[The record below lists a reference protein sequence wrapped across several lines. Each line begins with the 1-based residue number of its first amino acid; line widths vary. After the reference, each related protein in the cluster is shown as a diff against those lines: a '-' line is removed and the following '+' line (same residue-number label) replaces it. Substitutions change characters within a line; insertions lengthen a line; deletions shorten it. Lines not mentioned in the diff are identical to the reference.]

1 MKGVEA
7 TPEEQERLATG
18 NNNGSLDTKLPPE
31 AQRALPRS
39 AFYSTRVFM
48 LVFLSGWVLQG
59 MFLTY
64 FVSVTTTLEKLYKV
78 ESKTTGTLLAATE
91 IGQIC
96 TALFLTYLAGRGH
109 RPRWIACMMLVLAVG
124 VIGCVLPH
132 LLYGTE
138 LLNVHMVGHT
148 SGAAPVCNL
157 YNNMTFCDRAQQIN
171 TETRSSITAVVIP
184 WLFVCLLVVGVGQ
197 TGIATLGIP
206 YVDDNVGSRQ
216 SPLYMAITIGIRV
229 IGPALGFLLG
239 AFCTRIYVNPLGDP
253 GFDFNDP
260 KWVGA
265 WWLGMVFI
273 AGFVVLLSTLMFFF
287 PRQIKQEPLPP
298 PPMKSKDRREPFF
311 KDFFATIKRQLTND
325 ILMWRTASSVL
336 HLMPISGVYSFLPK
350 YLEKQFRLPTHDA
363 NIVSG
368 LGGILVMGLG
378 IITSGVVILKL
389 VPSARRVAAW
399 TAATAAIYSAG
410 MVVLMFVSCPEKSYR
425 FFTPGLVGDSVLKCS
440 SDCHC
445 DNTTFNPVCGQDA
458 FTYLSPCQAGCMES
472 KQLDNSTWLY
482 YNCSCIDSNSRGV
495 RAMSFLDS
503 YHLYNTSDD
512 ILSGP
517 EGFAVTGECGGPCNQ
532 IYIFIAIF
540 AAIMFVH
547 ASGEVGAVLL
557 IIRCTDK
564 HDKAMAMGVI
574 QFAIGVF
581 GNVPCPIVFGAA
593 VDAACRARDAACDA
607 LGATLGATPGACAH
621 YDADA
626 FRYFYLGLSAGIM
639 FLAFI
644 MDMLVWSKAG
654 RIDMNPGERG
664 ERERGRG
671 EAGGAGGVEGA
682 APTPALLAPLRTRT
696 TRPTRHSDAGLYS
709 HTSRTSNGD
718 HSSCHPTLGALVY
731 GLQQCCE

>member
-1 MKGVEA
+1 MVTILTASFVASASAASGEAVSPGPAAEDAAMKGVEA

-18 NNNGSLDTKLPPE
+18 NNNGSLVAKLPPRSQQ
-31 AQRALPRS
+31 AHPRS

-109 RPRWIACMMLVLAVG
+109 RPRWIACMMMVLAVG
-124 VIGCVLPH
+124 VIGCVMPH

-138 LLNVHMVGHT
+138 LLNVHIDGQIA
-148 SGAAPVCNL
+148 GAAPLCNV
-157 YNNMTFCDRAQQIN
+157 YNNFTLCNSDQIKV

-184 WLFVCLLVVGVGQ
+184 WLFICLLVVGVGQ

-229 IGPALGFLLG
+229 IGPALGFMLG
-239 AFCTRIYVNPLGDP
+239 AFCTRVYVNPLVDP
-253 GFDFNDP
+253 GFDSSDP

-273 AGFVVLLSTLMFFF
+273 AGFIVMLSCLMFFF
-287 PRQIKQEPLPP
+287 PRQIKPEPIQLQ
-298 PPMKSKDRREPFF
+298 MKKTKEKREPFV
-311 KDFFATIKRQLTND
+311 KDFFAAIKRQITND

-363 NIVSG
+363 NLVSA

-389 VPSARRVAAW
+389 VPSARQVAAW

-410 MVVLMFVSCPEKSYR
+410 MVALMFVSCPEKSYR
-425 FFTPGLVGDSVLKCS
+425 YLSAASDSALPCS
-440 SDCHC
+440 MACHC
-445 DNTTFNPVCGQDA
+445 ENASFSPVCGQDSY
-458 FTYLSPCQAGCMES
+458 TYLSPCQAGCMGS
-472 KQLDNSTWLY
+472 MQLDNNTFLY
-482 YNCSCIDSNSRGV
+482 YNCSCINGSATTDLGK
-495 RAMSFLDS
+495 
-503 YHLYNTSDD
+503 LYDLHNRTFQE
-512 ILSGP
+512 LAAP
-517 EGFAVTGECGGPCNQ
+517 EGYAVSGECGVPCSQ
-532 IYIFIAIF
+532 IYVFIAIF

-593 VDAACRARDAACDA
+593 VDAACRLRDYACGE
-607 LGATLGATPGACAH
+607 LGACVF
-621 YDADA
+621 YDTHS
-626 FRYFYLGLSAGIM
+626 FRYFYLGLSAAIM

-644 MDMLVWSKAG
+644 MDLLVWSKAG
-654 RIDMNPGERG
+654 RIDMNPS
-664 ERERGRG
+664 
-671 EAGGAGGVEGA
+671 EAGGPPLPALAASPPAPPSPDHVLLA
-682 APTPALLAPLRTRT
+682 APTDTQL
-696 TRPTRHSDAGLYS
+696 
-709 HTSRTSNGD
+709 
-718 HSSCHPTLGALVY
+718 
-731 GLQQCCE
+731 

>member
-1 MKGVEA
+1 MTAPVVAAVSAGGEAGPDGPAPEESMKGVEA
-7 TPEEQERLATG
+7 TPEEQERLAAG
-18 NNNGSLDTKLPPE
+18 NNNGSLDCKLPPE
-31 AQRALPRS
+31 QPRN
-39 AFYSTRVFM
+39 AFHSTRVFM
-48 LVFLSGWVLQG
+48 LVFLGGWVLQG

-64 FVSVTTTLEKLYKV
+64 FVSVTTTVEKLYKV
-78 ESKTTGTLLAATE
+78 ESKTTGILLSATE

-109 RPRWIACMMLVLAVG
+109 RPRWIGCMMLVLAVG
-124 VIGCVLPH
+124 VIGCVVPH
-132 LLYGTE
+132 MLYGTR
-138 LLNVHMVGHT
+138 LMDVHLDSHRAE
-148 SGAAPVCNL
+148 AAPVCSADNAS
-157 YNNMTFCDRAQQIN
+157 NACDDAHMKS
-171 TETRSSITAVVIP
+171 TAARSSITAVVIP

-239 AFCTRIYVNPLGDP
+239 ALCTRVYVDPLKDP
-253 GFDFNDP
+253 GYEYSDP
-260 KWVGA
+260 RWVGA

-273 AGFVVLLSTLMFFF
+273 AGFIVLLSGLMFCF
-287 PRQIKQEPLPP
+287 PRQIRQSPVPLPIKKSKEKNEPL
-298 PPMKSKDRREPFF
+298 F

-363 NIVSG
+363 NLVSG

-389 VPSARRVAAW
+389 VPSARQVAAW

-410 MVVLMFVSCPEKSYR
+410 MILLMFVSCPEESFRVITKAEMANLSC
-425 FFTPGLVGDSVLKCS
+425 SV
-440 SDCHC
+440 DCHC
-445 DNTTFNPVCGQDA
+445 ENASYSPVCGQDSY
-458 FTYLSPCQAGCMES
+458 TYMSPCQAGCLSS

-482 YNCSCIDSNSRGV
+482 YNCSCVDGDLQGLKAYKTIERYELKNATYDDSANW
-495 RAMSFLDS
+495 
-503 YHLYNTSDD
+503 N
-512 ILSGP
+512 
-517 EGFAVTGECGGPCNQ
+517 GFAVTGECGGPCNQ
-532 IYIFIAIF
+532 IYVFIAIF
-540 AAIMFVH
+540 AAVMFVH

-593 VDAACRARDAACDA
+593 VDAACRLRDAACG
-607 LGATLGATPGACAH
+607 LLGACAS
-621 YDADA
+621 YDSDHLRH
-626 FRYFYLGLSAGIM
+626 FFLGLSAGLM

-644 MDMLVWSKAG
+644 MDMLVWSRAG
-654 RIDMNPGERG
+654 RIDMNPCEIS
-664 ERERGRG
+664 
-671 EAGGAGGVEGA
+671 EAPLSPLAS
-682 APTPALLAPLRTRT
+682 PLTPASPDTQL
-696 TRPTRHSDAGLYS
+696 
-709 HTSRTSNGD
+709 
-718 HSSCHPTLGALVY
+718 
-731 GLQQCCE
+731 